1 MSLDAAALWAVFLED
16 GAREA
21 ARMRVL
27 AAEVTRP
34 PLSRDGL
41 AELATA
47 AFSVAASALMV
58 GVEEIARVATT
69 LETAAEVLAEGTP
82 VDPHLGGAL
91 AGAAV
96 ALDEAFATLARP
108 DASGA
113 RVASAPLDS
122 ATNRLAELLPASPE
136 RSRPLV
142 SLASVHPPG
151 PSDTGAPASASA
163 FAPTSTDAASHGS
176 GGAAPDE
183 DTSWVPQVDDDM
195 IDPFIEEANERI
207 EGLSQKLLRLEAA
220 PEDAE
225 LVREIFR
232 DLHTVK
238 GSSGFVG
245 LRKMN
250 RLSHAAEDL
259 VGLLRDG
266 QRKVDRGV
274 IDALLGT
281 LDGLRDIL
289 GRAIARAPIDTD
301 LRAILRRLKDP
312 AAPPSALDEAADG
325 DADARAAGA
334 ADGDGDADGPDA
346 GTANPARARAAHAGS
361 SSSAGASA
369 VAARA
374 VTQKQTLRVDFEKLD
389 LLMNLVGEL
398 VLGKTGLHAAI
409 QGLTSLGRELES
421 ERRLARKLGALAG
434 QLGSG
439 ASSGASAS
447 AVTGTREHPARQ
459 VIRSLGEELGR
470 VERVFAEVAQDLSGS
485 GRQIDYVTGELRVQ
499 VMKLRMLPIARIF
512 TKYRR
517 TVRELGQTLG
527 KQVRLELFGEDTE
540 LDKILVEQLDDPLM
554 HLVRNAVDH
563 GIETPEQRERA
574 GKPRE
579 GVLALHAYHRGN
591 QMVIEIR
598 DDGAGISPDKL
609 RAKAIEKGLITAEQ
623 AAALDDRAA
632 LDIIFRPGFSTA
644 ARISEVSGRGV
655 GMDVVRE
662 AISRLK
668 GSIEVTSR
676 PGQGSTFTLRL
687 PLTLAIIQVLMARV
701 AGESFALPLDIVV
714 RTVMVNP
721 TDVQRVLGQR
731 VIAVEGRQVALL
743 DLAGALELYVT
754 AAQVG
759 DLIPVVLVEVGGE
772 TYGLECERLEDRRE
786 IVIKPLGDLLQ
797 NVECAAG
804 ATLLGERCAIILDVP
819 AVVARAVRHGR
830 RAIAPAP
837 PAHTPAAGSH
847 AVAAGG
853 KRHRILLAEDSDTI
867 REALRRLLEADGFA
881 VTEAPDGAEALALA
895 ERERF
900 DLVSTDVMMPNL
912 DGYEL
917 TRRLRALPAYRDIP
931 IVMVTSRAE
940 KIDRVRGF
948 DAGVDDYITK
958 PHDREELLRAVH
970 KHLRGGR

>member
-27 AAEVTRP
+27 AAEITRP

-58 GVEEIARVATT
+58 GVEEIARIATT

-82 VDPHLGGAL
+82 VDPHLGSAL

-142 SLASVHPPG
+142 SLAGLHPPG
-151 PSDTGAPASASA
+151 PGPSASAAAAPASAAA
-163 FAPTSTDAASHGS
+163 FAPASSDAASHGS

-183 DTSWVPQVDDDM
+183 DTTWVPQVDDDM

-220 PEDAE
+220 PDDAE

-312 AAPPSALDEAADG
+312 AAPPSALDEAL
-325 DADARAAGA
+325 DADAHAAATATADGA
-334 ADGDGDADGPDA
+334 ADGADAD
-346 GTANPARARAAHAGS
+346 TANPARARAAHAGS
-361 SSSAGASA
+361 GSTGASA

-434 QLGSG
+434 QLGG
-439 ASSGASAS
+439 PVTS

-527 KQVRLELFGEDTE
+527 KQVRLELHGEDTE

-563 GIETPEQRERA
+563 GIEPPEARERA

-579 GVLALHAYHRGN
+579 GVLGLHAYHRGN

-598 DDGAGISPDKL
+598 DDGGGISPDKL

-714 RTVMVNP
+714 RTVMVRP

-743 DLAGALELYVT
+743 DLAGALELDVA

-819 AVVARAVRHGR
+819 AVVARAIRHGR
-830 RAIAPAP
+830 RATAPPP
-837 PAHTPAAGSH
+837 PAHTPATAPGGSG
-847 AVAAGG
+847 ASAAG

-917 TRRLRALPAYRDIP
+917 TRRLRALPAYRDVP